1 MGSPQVTTG
10 HGPGSFA
17 PGLALAAG
25 VAIAAFLIEPL
36 VQRLLPLPALV
47 IALLLGMALNG
58 VARQPVF
65 SAGLKFCVSRVLRI
79 AVALLGLRV
88 ALGDIF
94 ALGATTALI
103 VVVAMIATVAAGFGL
118 ARLLGQSSAFG
129 ALAGTATAVCGASA
143 ALATSTV
150 LPDYKGKEADVVFVI
165 VAVNLLSTLAMLLYA
180 PLAHWLGMD
189 MKLTGVLIG
198 GSIHDVAQ
206 VVGAGY
212 AVSDE
217 TGATAVI
224 VKLFRVLL
232 LLPFVMAIGWAF
244 ARAGAGSGRAKVPVP
259 VFALGFLA
267 LCLVNSAVPLVPGAV
282 PVYAPLKAFAG
293 QVSTWGLLVAIA
305 ALGLGTSFSAIARLG
320 MRHVLTV
327 TGTTLVILGVVIA
340 GLLLGMRGGVL
351 L

>member
-10 HGPGSFA
+10 ASQGLLA
-17 PGLALAAG
+17 PGIALAG
-25 VAIAAFLIEPL
+25 AIAILAFFLEPV
-36 VQRLLPLPALV
+36 VQRALPLPALV
-47 IALLLGMALNG
+47 IALLIGIALHG
-58 VARQPVF
+58 LAARPVF
-65 SAGLKFCVSRVLRI
+65 APGLKFCVSRVLRI

-88 ALGDIF
+88 ALGDIY
-94 ALGATTALI
+94 ALGLTTALI
-103 VVVAMIATVAAGFGL
+103 VVVAMIATVMAGLGL
-118 ARLLGQSSAFG
+118 ARLFGQSSAFG

-165 VAVNLLSTLAMLLYA
+165 VAVNLLSTVAMLAYA

-189 MKLTGVLIG
+189 LRLTGVLIG

-206 VVGAGY
+206 VVGAGF

-217 TGATAVI
+217 TGTIAVI

-244 ARAGAGSGRAKVPVP
+244 ARSGAGSSRARVPVP

-267 LCLVNSAVPLVPGAV
+267 LCLVNSAMPMIPEAAA
-282 PVYAPLKAFAG
+282 VYAPVKAIAG
-293 QVSTWGLLVAIA
+293 QVSTWGLLIAIA
-305 ALGLGTSFSAIARLG
+305 ALGLGTSVSAIANLG
-320 MRHVLTV
+320 IRHVLTV
-327 TGTTLVILGVVIA
+327 TGTTLVILAVVVA
-340 GLLLGMRGGVL
+340 GLLLGMRAGVL